1 MDDGRKR
8 NKVRLTLLATM
19 VAATGAL
26 VAAPTQAKAPPEF
39 KEVPSVTCSS
49 GIVTSSFD
57 VVGKGKWVFL
67 DVAVI
72 RDGVV
77 NDNPPLWDDER
88 KDGSRQIP
96 FSTAVSAGG
105 NVALKVTLVNRKG
118 QPYGEA
124 FPNVVT
130 TLGDDC

>member
-1 MDDGRKR
+1 MPARTAPVTTVEEIG
-8 NKVRLTLLATM
+8 
-19 VAATGAL
+19 TGITNPWR
-26 VAAPTQAKAPPEF
+26 VTQE
-39 KEVPSVTCSS
+39 
-49 GIVTSSFD
+49 
-57 VVGKGKWVFL
+57 
-67 DVAVI
+67 